1 MAVSDGFLAF
11 VEEQLSQVCDISHK
25 RMFGGVGLYADG
37 VFFSII
43 DNDELYFK
51 VDDSTR
57 PRYEERGMDM
67 FRPYGDERTM
77 SYSQVPA
84 EVLEDVGEL
93 SAWVSEAVEVSLR
106 KKSKK
111 RKR

>member
-1 MAVSDGFLAF
+1 MSASDGFLAF
-11 VEEQLSQVCDISHK
+11 VEEQLAQVCDVSHK

-37 VFFSII
+37 IFFAII
-43 DNDELYFK
+43 DDDELYFK
-51 VDDSTR
+51 VDDTTL
-57 PRYEERGMDM
+57 PKYEERGMDF

-77 SYSQVPA
+77 SYCQVPA
-84 EVLEDVGEL
+84 EVLEDTQAL

-106 KKSKK
+106 KKAKK